1 MAEYNAGTVKAT
13 MTADGKGYHAA
24 VDSIK
29 KKDQEL
35 KQSAQE
41 VQASYKELGITA
53 GASFAAITAGIWKGI
68 QANNEL
74 KASMMGLDSI
84 AKGTVGTYSKI
95 EAELEKIRE
104 DGMIPLTNAIQAYK
118 NLLMRY
124 EDEETAIRMF
134 NRLADAAAFG
144 RQGQLSLGDAIQ
156 SATEGLKNENSVLVD
171 NAGVTKNVSV
181 MWKEYADQLGK
192 TVSQLTDAEKRQA
205 EVNGFM
211 EETRHQVGD
220 LAKLQNSLAGEL
232 SKASAA
238 GRDTAAAFGDAL
250 EPAASR
256 VVAAYTGIV
265 QGMKEFIQNSPG
277 VAAAVGTGALAFTGL
292 LTGASGLSMLLPK
305 LSAGF
310 KLLTSG
316 PLGLTILGITTLTS
330 VVAGIT
336 TAIQKQREE
345 QAKLADSYRDQADEV
360 DKLIEEYEQLSQK
373 AEKTKE
379 DKQRIIDLSNQ
390 IAEILPQAAAGYDEE
405 GNAILDLNAAL
416 REMVLLKGKELEI
429 RSQELGQR
437 VQEEEER
444 LRKAEK
450 RRADLEAEWAR
461 RQQRW
466 ETWGQYPEQERLNEL
481 AEEYNR
487 EWRKITAEIDSAN
500 KSLTNYKQQQ
510 KDIQDILTGV
520 TPEWMRRER
529 KKRQEKKPTS
539 EEKDKPEEDI
549 KKRERLEAE
558 LADRLFELTRTE
570 TEVKIRELDKQ
581 RKAYENAKIKEI
593 EVDGQKFTLAQW
605 YEMEE
610 TRILDEEA
618 EKRKAIEQ
626 ELLDWQ
632 NQARLA
638 SMDGFE
644 KQIEQYELDR
654 QAALEAARAKF
665 KDAEQLKQ
673 AEAAINQYYDAL
685 ITQTEEEEAEKQKQI
700 AENLAK
706 WQEDW
711 QNRARLALMEE
722 YDQRVTQYELDR
734 EAALKEAKK
743 KLEDE
748 EQYKQA
754 ELAINQYYDALIAQT
769 REEQADEEKRAFDKR
784 IKDAEEAIR
793 KEYGL
798 EQQLTEREKKELL
811 QRLQNELAA
820 LEAMEDASTERI
832 EALKNVID
840 DLSADIPDLTDL
852 TRQWT
857 ESLVDGLSQAIVRGE
872 SLSDVF
878 ENLLQTI
885 TQYLI
890 KQAMMGALTAAGFPS
905 FHGGGEVPQRFHWG
919 GVVDAFA
926 GAIRAHGGL
935 KLAADEVP
943 IIAQTGE
950 RVLSRAEN
958 AAYEAGWKPQVDI
971 QIINNT
977 GTPIEARRETEFDGP
992 RTVVRFFLEGYSR
1005 NIDGIQRILQPR

>member
-13 MTADGKGYHAA
+13 MTADGRGYHAI
-24 VDSIK
+24 VDGIK

-41 VQASYKELGITA
+41 VTTSYKELGITA
-53 GASFAAITAGIWKGI
+53 GASFAAITAGIWKSVD
-68 QANNEL
+68 ANNQL
-74 KASMMGLDSI
+74 KAAMMGLDSI
-84 AKGTVGTYSKI
+84 ATGTVGTYSKI
-95 EAELEKIRE
+95 QAELERIRE
-104 DGMIPLTNAIQAYK
+104 EGMIPLNNAIAAYK
-118 NLLMRY
+118 NLLARY
-124 EDEETAIRMF
+124 QDEETAIRMF

-144 RQGQLSLGDAIQ
+144 RQGQLSLGEAIEG
-156 SATEGLKNENSVLVD
+156 ATIGLKNEMSQMVD
-171 NAGVTKNVSV
+171 NAGVTKNLSI
-181 MWKEYADQLGK
+181 MWKEYAAQIGK
-192 TVSQLTDAEKRQA
+192 TVGQLTDAEKRQA
-205 EVNGFM
+205 EINGIM

-250 EPAASR
+250 EPAVSR

-292 LTGASGLSMLLPK
+292 LTGASGLSVLLPK

-345 QAKLADSYRDQADEV
+345 QAKLADSYRDQVDEV

-373 AEKTKE
+373 TEKTKE
-379 DKQRIIDLSNQ
+379 DKQRMIELSNR
-390 IAEILPQAAAGYDEE
+390 IVEILPQAAAGYDEE

-429 RSQELGQR
+429 RSQELNQR
-437 VQEEEER
+437 IREEEER

-450 RRADLEAEWAR
+450 RRADLETEWAR

-481 AEEYNR
+481 TEEYNR

-500 KSLTNYKQQQ
+500 KSLANYKQQQ
-510 KDIQDILTGV
+510 KDIQDILAGV
-520 TPEWMRRER
+520 TPEWMRQER
-529 KKRQEKKPTS
+529 KERQEKKPTS

-581 RKAYENAKIKEI
+581 RKAYEDAKIKEI

-605 YEMEE
+605 YE
-610 TRILDEEA
+610 L
-618 EKRKAIEQ
+618 
-626 ELLDWQ
+626 ELT
-632 NQARLA
+632 
-638 SMDGFE
+638 
-644 KQIEQYELDR
+644 KI
-654 QAALEAARAKF
+654 
-665 KDAEQLKQ
+665 KD
-673 AEAAINQYYDAL
+673 
-685 ITQTEEEEAEKQKQI
+685 EEAEKQKQI
-700 AENLAK
+700 AEDLAK

-711 QNRARLALMEE
+711 QNRARLVLMEE
-722 YDQRVTQYELDR
+722 YDQRIAQYELDR
-734 EAALKEAKK
+734 EAALKEARKK
-743 KLEDE
+743 FEDE
-748 EQYKQA
+748 EQYRQA

-769 REEQADEEKRAFDKR
+769 REEQREEEKRAFDQR
-784 IKDAEEAIR
+784 VKDAEEAIR

-798 EQQLTEREKKELL
+798 EQQLTEWEKKELL

-840 DLSADIPDLTDL
+840 DLSADVPDLTDL

-890 KQAMMGALTAAGFPS
+890 KQAMMGALTAAGLPT
-905 FHGGGEVPQRFHWG
+905 FHGGGEVPQRYHWG
-919 GVVDAFA
+919 GVVEAFA
-926 GAIRAHGGL
+926 GAIRAHNGL

-950 RVLSRAEN
+950 RILSRAEN
-958 AAYEAGWKPQVDI
+958 VAYEAGMKPKVEVN
-971 QIINNT
+971 IINNT
-977 GTPIEARRETEFDGP
+977 GTPIQAEPEVSVDGARM
-992 RTVVRFFLEGYSR
+992 VVNLLLEGYSR
-1005 NIDGIQRILQPR
+1005 NISDIQKIFPPARR

>member
-1 MAEYNAGTVKAT
+1 LAEYNAGTVKAT

-24 VDSIK
+24 VDGIK

-53 GASFAAITAGIWKGI
+53 GASFAAITAGIWKSI
-68 QANNEL
+68 DANNQL
-74 KASMMGLDSI
+74 KSAMLGLDSI
-84 AKGTVGTYSKI
+84 ATGTVGTYSKI
-95 EAELEKIRE
+95 QAELERIRE
-104 DGMIPLTNAIQAYK
+104 EGMIPLNNAIAAYK
-118 NLLMRY
+118 NLLVRY

-144 RQGQLSLGDAIQ
+144 RQGHLSLGEAIQ
-156 SATEGLKNENSVLVD
+156 GATEGLKNEMSQMVD
-171 NAGVTKNVSV
+171 NAGVTKNLSN
-181 MWKEYADQLGK
+181 MWKEYAAQIGK
-192 TVSQLTDAEKRQA
+192 TVGQLTEAEKRQA
-205 EVNGFM
+205 EINGIM

-220 LAKLQNSLAGEL
+220 LAKLQNTLQGVLAKSG
-232 SKASAA
+232 AVT
-238 GRDTAAAFGDAL
+238 RDTAAAFGDAM
-250 EPAASR
+250 EPAVSA
-256 VVAAYTGIV
+256 VVSTYSALLLNV
-265 QGMKEFIQNSPG
+265 KSFISTNPEMVSS
-277 VAAAVGTGALAFTGL
+277 VTAGAFAFTGL
-292 LTGASGLSMLLPK
+292 VSIMAAGNALIPK
-305 LSAGF
+305 LITGF
-310 KLLTSG
+310 RTLFASSG
-316 PLGLTILGITTLTS
+316 PVGWGILAISVLTS
-330 VVAGIT
+330 VVVGLY
-336 TAIQKQREE
+336 TAQQKQLEQMRELSKE
-345 QAKLADSYRDQADEV
+345 YKQQSNEIYDLVDEYEELFSKTEKTADE
-360 DKLIEEYEQLSQK
+360 KERLKTISERLIELVPGMVK
-373 AEKTKE
+373 
-379 DKQRIIDLSNQ
+379 
-390 IAEILPQAAAGYDEE
+390 GYDDE
-405 GNAILDLNAAL
+405 GRAILDLNIALEDMVRKKREALKLDKDLLESQIRDAERRRDELERQRAQREQFLELGRSRGGARGLPQDEESLARVNEAL
-416 REMVLLKGKELEI
+416 RKAREEEDQWLADIDAQIKELELEI
-429 RSQELGQR
+429 EGLSKQR
-437 VQEEEER
+437 D
-444 LRKAEK
+444 A
-450 RRADLEAEWAR
+450 LEAAIQGTTMEAVIAENER
-461 RQQRW
+461 RKTDAERKRAEAEEAIRQQ
-466 ETWGQYPEQERLNEL
+466 
-481 AEEYNR
+481 
-487 EWRKITAEIDSAN
+487 
-500 KSLTNYKQQQ
+500 QQ
-510 KDIQDILTGV
+510 I
-520 TPEWMRRER
+520 RER
-529 KKRQEKKPTS
+529 EK
-539 EEKDKPEEDI
+539 
-549 KKRERLEAE
+549 LEAE

-581 RKAYENAKIKEI
+581 RKAYEDAKIKEI

-605 YEMEE
+605 YELEL
-610 TRILDEEA
+610 TKIKDEEA
-618 EKRKAIEQ
+618 EKQ
-626 ELLDWQ
+626 Q
-632 NQARLA
+632 
-638 SMDGFE
+638 
-644 KQIEQYELDR
+644 
-654 QAALEAARAKF
+654 
-665 KDAEQLKQ
+665 
-673 AEAAINQYYDAL
+673 
-685 ITQTEEEEAEKQKQI
+685 QI
-700 AENLAK
+700 AEELAK

-711 QNRARLALMEE
+711 RNRARLALMEE
-722 YDQRVTQYELDR
+722 YDQRVAQYELDR
-734 EAALKEAKK
+734 EAALKEARK

-784 IKDAEEAIR
+784 VKDAEEAIR

-798 EQQLTEREKKELL
+798 EQQLTEWEKKELL

-840 DLSADIPDLTDL
+840 DLSADVPDLTDL

-905 FHGGGEVPQRFHWG
+905 FHDGGEVPQRYHWG

-950 RVLSRAEN
+950 RILSRAQN
-958 AAYEAGWKPQVDI
+958 VAYEAGWKPQVDI

-977 GTPIEARRETEFDGP
+977 GTPIETRKETEFDGP